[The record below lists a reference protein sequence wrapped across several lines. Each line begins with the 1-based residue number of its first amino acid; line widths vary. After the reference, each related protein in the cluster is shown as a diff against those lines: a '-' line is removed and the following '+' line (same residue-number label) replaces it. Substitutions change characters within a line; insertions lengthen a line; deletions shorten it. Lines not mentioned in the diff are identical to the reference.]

1 VNNLFDAVKLNS
13 NHDDENHLK
22 THEPFKLAY
31 NIINSANDVII
42 ICEAEPIDE
51 LGPRIIYVND
61 NFVRTTGY
69 SVEEVV
75 GKTPR
80 ILQGP
85 ETNLITLGRMHD
97 ALKNWQPICVDVL
110 NYKKS
115 GEAFWVSISI
125 FPVANENG
133 WFTHWVSIQRS
144 IKDNKQ
150 HEAELL
156 SSKAK
161 LLTSNQELIFQNEEK
176 ASRAAELLVAN
187 KELTF
192 QNEEKAKRAA
202 ELVIANKELT
212 FQNEEK
218 AKRAAELVIANI
230 ELTFQN
236 EEKAKR
242 AAELVIANKELTFLN
257 EEKAKRAAELVI
269 ANKELT
275 FQNEEKAKRAA
286 ELVIANKELT
296 FQNEEKASR
305 AAELLVANKELTF
318 QNEEKAK
325 RAAETVVANIELTFQ
340 NEEKA
345 KRAAELVVANI
356 ELTFQNEEKASRAAE
371 LLVANK
377 ELTFQ
382 NEEKASRAAEL
393 LVANKELTFQ
403 NNEKAKRTAEL
414 LILNA
419 AVNKRDSDLRFIL
432 ENSPIAIRMTSKVN
446 GLLVFV
452 NKRYCDLTGLFPA
465 DLIGINPKELYVV
478 EEDYD
483 ELSQEQPSDD
493 GMRSKLVKLAFK
505 HKFKWVLTSGIE
517 MEYENEPVSLDWL
530 YEVTE
535 QKKLERTLMDTQ
547 KRLNFS
553 FEGSGDGTW
562 DWNTTNGEVIYS
574 RQWKSMIGY
583 SESELKDD
591 FKEWETRVHQDD
603 LAKAVSDIQAYLDGA
618 TSRYINEHRLM
629 CKDGN
634 YKWILTRGIITAH
647 NANGEAMR
655 MIGTHTDITPQK
667 DIEHAL
673 LIAQSESEQ
682 ANQAKSRFLAAASH
696 DLRQPLTALTLY
708 VDVLTKRTNCDAAG
722 LGKKIQVCVSSL
734 SGLLDNLLDVSK
746 LEAGVVL
753 PAKSV
758 FKIDDLLS
766 SVVNIHTAGADSK
779 GLRLLLR
786 PTNLVVHTDYTILQ
800 RILGN
805 LIVNA
810 ISYTNKGGVL
820 VSCRRHNGKQWI
832 EIWDSGVGFPSNM
845 ARYIFDEFTQLG
857 DNSRSVGSG
866 LGLAIV
872 SKSANLLG
880 LELRVRSR
888 LGRGSMFAIEI
899 PQGDALQIVM
909 TSEPKVA
916 VDNWIIALVDDNP
929 MVLDATSFALNVMGH
944 EVIVAESESSIF
956 KNLGYQMP
964 DIFISDYRLADN
976 KTGLEL
982 VLKARE
988 IFGEDLPVILIT
1000 GDTDPKLIKL
1010 FTKHKIKVC
1019 YKPLKMDILNN
1030 LISEVMLPC

>member
-1 VNNLFDAVKLNS
+1 MTSILYTLLSIFISLTAQFDFLLRTSVNNLFDVVKLNS

-31 NIINSANDVII
+31 NIINSANDVVI

-51 LGPRIIYVND
+51 PGPRIVYVND

-110 NYKKS
+110 NYKKN

-192 QNEEKAKRAA
+192 QN
-202 ELVIANKELT
+202 
-212 FQNEEK
+212 
-218 AKRAAELVIANI
+218 
-230 ELTFQN
+230 
-236 EEKAKR
+236 
-242 AAELVIANKELTFLN
+242 
-257 EEKAKRAAELVI
+257 
-269 ANKELT
+269 
-275 FQNEEKAKRAA
+275 
-286 ELVIANKELT
+286 
-296 FQNEEKASR
+296 
-305 AAELLVANKELTF
+305 
-318 QNEEKAK
+318 
-325 RAAETVVANIELTFQ
+325 
-340 NEEKA
+340 
-345 KRAAELVVANI
+345 
-356 ELTFQNEEKASRAAE
+356 
-371 LLVANK
+371 
-377 ELTFQ
+377 
-382 NEEKASRAAEL
+382 
-393 LVANKELTFQ
+393 
-403 NNEKAKRTAEL
+403 NEKAKRTAEL

-432 ENSPIAIRMTSKVN
+432 ENSPIAILMTSKVN

-574 RQWKSMIGY
+574 RQWKSMLGY

-708 VDVLTKRTNCDAAG
+708 VDVLTKRTNGDAAG

-766 SVVNIHTAGADSK
+766 SVVNIHTAEADSK

-810 ISYTNKGGVL
+810 ISYTNEGGVL

-899 PQGDALQIVM
+899 PQGDTLQIVRS
-909 TSEPKVA
+909 SEPKVA

-929 MVLDATSFALNVMGH
+929 MVLDATSFALNVIGH

-956 KNLGYQMP
+956 KNLGYQTP

-982 VLKARE
+982 VLKARD